1 MKTSARRQGLLL
13 PASFLMAFLLG
24 YYISAYQYS
33 LLQIS
38 TQLSFDKT
46 QAGIIIGL
54 NYGSHAFLPVL
65 FGYFAD
71 RRGKKGFLIAA
82 CFMLLAGQ
90 LLLFFAGSYSTM
102 LLITFL
108 AGSGFGA
115 MQALY
120 LSMLA
125 DAYPRQIMKY
135 TNFSQTLFGL
145 GAFFAPLT
153 AAAFE
158 GRGYSWQN
166 AFLPSMVML
175 GLAIFLLLLTQAKK
189 EENLPQTVKGGKG
202 TTVALF
208 RSPLFYLIMLWMVA
222 YIGVE
227 VPTAANAKAF
237 LVQELNA
244 PGYSALALSLF
255 WIMMVPSRILMGLVK
270 KNHGGISVALSLL
283 ALLMTLAIPTVKS
296 PVAVLVCFALSGF
309 FCGPFWPTIFAAS
322 QKAFP
327 HSTSTAGSFCNA
339 FSGLSGFAFSTLFG
353 ALSTGHSL
361 RFVYYAIGALGV
373 VLLLL
378 TLLYSHTQKKSNL
391 SGA

>member
-1 MKTSARRQGLLL
+1 MKTSMRRQGLLL

-38 TQLSFDKT
+38 AQFSFDSA
-46 QAGIIIGL
+46 QSGIMVGL
-54 NYGSHAFLPVL
+54 NYGSHAFLPVI

-71 RRGKKGFLIAA
+71 RRGKKSFLIAA

-90 LLLFFAGSYSTM
+90 SLLFFAGNYSTM

-115 MQALY
+115 MQTLY

-125 DAYPRQIMKY
+125 DAYPEQIIKY
-135 TNFSQTLFGL
+135 TNFAQTLFGL

-153 AAAFE
+153 AAAIE

-166 AFLPSMVML
+166 AFWPSMIML
-175 GLAIFLLLLTQAKK
+175 GLAIFMLLLTHVEKAKI
-189 EENLPQTVKGGKG
+189 LPGAVNADKGK
-202 TTVALF
+202 TADLF

-237 LVQELNA
+237 FVQELDA
-244 PGYSALALSLF
+244 PAYSALSLSLF

-270 KNHGGISVALSLL
+270 KNHSRISVVLSLL
-283 ALLMTLAIPTVKS
+283 VLLAILAIPTVKS
-296 PVAVLVCFALSGF
+296 PLAVLVFFALSGF

-327 HSTSTAGSFCNA
+327 QATSTAGSFCNA
-339 FSGLSGFAFSTLFG
+339 FSGLSGFMFSTLFG
-353 ALSTGHSL
+353 VISSGHSL
-361 RFVYYAIGALGV
+361 SFAYYLIGAIGA

-378 TLLYSHTQKKSNL
+378 TLLYSHALKR
-391 SGA
+391 SGLAST

>member
-38 TQLSFDKT
+38 AQLAFDST
-46 QAGIIIGL
+46 QAGIMIGV
-54 NYGSHAFLPVL
+54 NYGSYAFLPVL

-90 LLLFFAGSYSTM
+90 LLLFFARSYSIM

-125 DAYPRQIMKY
+125 DAYPTQIIKY

-153 AAAFE
+153 AAAME

-166 AFLPSMVML
+166 AFWPSIVIL
-175 GLAIFLLLLTQAKK
+175 GLAILLLLLTHVETTKV
-189 EENLPQTVKGGKG
+189 LPQAVSSGKG
-202 TTVALF
+202 KAATLF
-208 RSPLFYLIMLWMVA
+208 RSPLFYLIMFWMVA

-237 LVQELNA
+237 FVQELNA

-255 WIMMVPSRILMGLVK
+255 WIMMVPSRILMGLVRK
-270 KNHGGISVALSLL
+270 HHSRVSVVLSLL

-296 PVAVLVCFALSGF
+296 PVAALVFFALSGF

-327 HSTSTAGSFCNA
+327 QATSTAGSFCNA
-339 FSGLSGFAFSTLFG
+339 FSGLSGFVFSTLFG
-353 ALSTGHSL
+353 VVSRGHSL
-361 RFVYYAIGALGV
+361 SFVYYVIGAIGV

-378 TLLYSHTQKKSNL
+378 TLLYSHALKR
-391 SGA
+391 SGLADA